1 MAHHVVFGAS
11 GGIGN
16 AVVRELARQ
25 GHPTRGVN
33 TTGKAVV
40 PDGVEM
46 MAGDAAQLDDVRRA
60 VEGAD
65 VVYQCLFPAVQD
77 AIIEAVA
84 DTGATLV
91 VANNLYMY
99 DPTRGPMSEDSPHAY
114 GDRTGGKFYADM
126 GEQALAAHREG
137 RISAT
142 VGQASD
148 IYGPNVRHGIGRD
161 QVFDRLMAGKP
172 ANVLGDPDTVHT
184 YTYADD
190 CARALI
196 TLGQREQALG
206 QTWHLPSAEPITTR
220 ELLTMIC
227 DELGVAPQDPGRQ
240 RPPAHGHGPVQ
251 QDHAQPEA
259 GEGLP
264 VHHPVARRSP
274 PLRAGLRGRRHPP
287 CRGGQADGGLVQ
299 GARHPVMAVA
309 RSAPSHPRSPG
320 CGGRRRG
327 RR

>member
-196 TLGQREQALG
+196 TLGHREQALG

-227 DELGVAPQDPGRQ
+227 DELGVAPRI
-240 RPPAHGHGPVQ
+240 RA
-251 QDHAQPEA
+251 AN
-259 GEGLP
+259 GLP
-264 VHHPVARRSP
+264 
-274 PLRAGLRGRRHPP
+274 LT
-287 CRGGQADGGLVQ
+287 
-299 GARHPVMAVA
+299 VMALFSKTMRNLKREKVYQFTTPWLVDHRRYERAFGVDVIPHAEAVKLTVA
-309 RSAPSHPRSPG
+309 WFKAHATP
-320 CGGRRRG
+320 
-327 RR
+327 